1 MLIFLFHLI
10 ATFKWMSSCVI
21 FRVTKA
27 EAQSNSTDVADTD
40 NDHALNQK
48 WANHCITNTSNKILK
63 SYNLGKQKQS
73 NVRKYKHYRN
83 LHAATVTALN
93 KTDRTR
99 MQDSKFWHKDTFFF
113 SWIADSN
120 PQRCRSSVLQ
130 KVLIRGPTKARNWR
144 WENGTLNL
152 FFSPIMP
159 SSRNRASS
167 FFLFKQLQSDS
178 RRHVAGPLHLE
189 SFHELESWSLD
200 FILFS
205 FKLRILIL

>member
-27 EAQSNSTDVADTD
+27 EAQSNSTDVMDTD

-93 KTDRTR
+93 KLTELEC
-99 MQDSKFWHKDTFFF
+99 K
-113 SWIADSN
+113 I
-120 PQRCRSSVLQ
+120 RSF
-130 KVLIRGPTKARNWR
+130 GTK
-144 WENGTLNL
+144 
-152 FFSPIMP
+152 IP
-159 SSRNRASS
+159 SSFLESLIPILNVVEAASS
-167 FFLFKQLQSDS
+167 K
-178 RRHVAGPLHLE
+178 
-189 SFHELESWSLD
+189 
-200 FILFS
+200 
-205 FKLRILIL
+205 KY